1 MYMNEKNNIRCHHC
15 QHFFITW
22 EVDHPYG
29 CHAMNF
35 KSKQIPSAVVF
46 KSSGEKCMLFKV
58 KTKNTSEES

>member
-1 MYMNEKNNIRCHHC
+1 MNEKNNIRCHHC

-46 KSSGEKCMLFKV
+46 KSSGEKCMLFKA